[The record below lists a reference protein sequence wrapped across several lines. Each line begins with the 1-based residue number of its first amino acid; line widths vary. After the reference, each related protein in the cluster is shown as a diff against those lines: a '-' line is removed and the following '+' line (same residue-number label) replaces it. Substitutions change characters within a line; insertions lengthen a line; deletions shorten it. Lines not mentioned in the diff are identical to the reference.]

1 MAARGCLRLH
11 KLCAVR
17 VREQTTHVTPKV
29 GGAITSMNSEL
40 LLAIGKM
47 LLVAVVV
54 LSFVLFSV
62 LYMIYGLRKVMG
74 FIQARIGPNRVG
86 PQGLL
91 QTVADALKLLQ
102 KEDVIPEGADK
113 WLFTIAPAIV
123 FIPAY
128 LVYVVMPFG
137 DGLIA
142 RDLNIGIIYVSA
154 ITSIAVIGVI
164 IAGWASNNKWSLLGA
179 FRAAAQLVAY
189 EVPMILAICIPVVF
203 AGTLRMQGIVEAQSG
218 YYMGFIP
225 KWFILSGYGIPA
237 IAAFIYLAA
246 GLAEINH
253 TPFDIMEAESE
264 LVAGF
269 NVEYSGMK
277 FALFFLEE
285 FAASFT
291 ISAIAVTLFFGG
303 WNPPLPF
310 LGAQFMPAPGQ
321 HASLLWMGISLFWF
335 LAKSIGLVVTLMWI
349 RATWP
354 RVRVDQLM
362 NFGWKVLIPIGLVL
376 LLAAGGIVAAGG

>member
-1 MAARGCLRLH
+1 
-11 KLCAVR
+11 
-17 VREQTTHVTPKV
+17 
-29 GGAITSMNSEL
+29 MNSEIL
-40 LLAIGKM
+40 LILGKM

-54 LSFVLFSV
+54 LSFVLFAV
-62 LYMIYGLRKVMG
+62 LYIIWGLRRVMG
-74 FIQARIGPNRVG
+74 AIQSRIGPNRVG
-86 PQGLL
+86 PQGIF

-102 KEDVIPEGADK
+102 KEDVIPEGADR
-113 WLFTIAPAIV
+113 WLFAIAPVIV
-123 FIPAY
+123 FVPAY

-137 DGLIA
+137 SGLIA
-142 RDLNIGIIYVSA
+142 KDLNIGIIYISA
-154 ITSIAVIGVI
+154 ITSVAIIGII

-189 EVPMILAICIPVVF
+189 EVPMILALCVPIVF
-203 AGTLRMQGIVEAQSG
+203 SGTFSMQGIVEKQSG
-218 YYMGFIP
+218 YTLGFIP
-225 KWFILSGYGIPA
+225 HWFVFSGWGIPA
-237 IAAFIYLAA
+237 IAAIIYLAA
-246 GLAEINH
+246 SLAEINQ

-277 FALFFLEE
+277 FALFFLAE

-291 ISAIAVTLFFGG
+291 ISAVATTLFFGG

-310 LGAQFMPAPGQ
+310 LGGQ
-321 HASLLWMGISLFWF
+321 LTGFAFQIVSLFWF
-335 LAKSIGLVVTLMWI
+335 LAKSIGLVLTLMWI

-362 NFGWKVLIPIGLVL
+362 NFGWKVMIPAGLGV
-376 LLAAGGIVAAGG
+376 LLAAGVVVIAWG

>member
-1 MAARGCLRLH
+1 
-11 KLCAVR
+11 
-17 VREQTTHVTPKV
+17 
-29 GGAITSMNSEL
+29 MNSEL
-40 LLAIGKM
+40 LLTLGKM
-47 LLVAVVV
+47 LLVAVVI
-54 LSFVLFSV
+54 LGFVLTAV
-62 LYMIYGLRKVMG
+62 LYMIYGLRRVMG

-86 PQGLL
+86 PYGLL

-113 WLFTIAPAIV
+113 WLFTIAPVIV
-123 FIPAY
+123 FVPAY

-137 DGLIA
+137 NGLIA
-142 RDLNIGIIYVSA
+142 KDLNIGIIYVSA
-154 ITSIAVIGVI
+154 ITSIAVIGVVL
-164 IAGWASNNKWSLLGA
+164 AGWASNNKWSLIGA

-189 EVPMILAICIPVVF
+189 EVPMVLALCIPVVF
-203 AGTLRMQGIVEAQSG
+203 AGTLSMQGIVTAQSG
-218 YYMGFIP
+218 YAFGFIP
-225 KWFILSGYGIPA
+225 KWFIFSGWGVPA
-237 IAAFIYLAA
+237 LAFIIYLAA

-310 LGAQFMPAPGQ
+310 LGAQWLPQAGEAATLAGMAV
-321 HASLLWMGISLFWF
+321 SLFWF
-335 LAKSIGLVVTLMWI
+335 LAKSIGMVVVLMWI

-362 NFGWKVLIPIGLVL
+362 NFGWKVLIPAGLTL
-376 LLAAGGIVAAGG
+376 LLAAGVVVKVWN

>member
-1 MAARGCLRLH
+1 
-11 KLCAVR
+11 
-17 VREQTTHVTPKV
+17 
-29 GGAITSMNSEL
+29 MNSDFL
-40 LLAIGKM
+40 LTLGKM
-47 LLVAVVV
+47 LIVAVVV
-54 LSFVLFSV
+54 LSFVLFAV

-102 KEDVIPEGADK
+102 KEDVIPEGADR
-113 WLFTIAPAIV
+113 WLFTIAPVIV
-123 FIPAY
+123 FVPAY

-142 RDLNIGIIYVSA
+142 KDLNIGIIYVSA
-154 ITSIAVIGVI
+154 ITSIAIIGVI
-164 IAGWASNNKWSLLGA
+164 LAGWASNNKWSLLGA

-189 EVPMILAICIPVVF
+189 EVPMILSICVPVIF
-203 AGTLRMQGIVEAQSG
+203 AGTLSMQGIVRAQQG
-218 YYMGFIP
+218 YTLGFIP
-225 KWFILSGYGIPA
+225 HWFVFSGWGIPA
-237 IAAFIYLAA
+237 LASLTYLAA
-246 GLAEINH
+246 ALAEINH

-303 WNPPLPF
+303 WNPPMKF
-310 LGAQFMPAPGQ
+310 LGAQFAPLPDHPATL
-321 HASLLWMGISLFWF
+321 AWMAITAFWF
-335 LAKSIGLVVTLMWI
+335 LAKTVLLVISLMWI

-362 NFGWKVLIPIGLVL
+362 NFGWKVLIPTGLVL
-376 LLAAGGIVAAGG
+376 LLIASVVIKVWS

>member
-1 MAARGCLRLH
+1 
-11 KLCAVR
+11 
-17 VREQTTHVTPKV
+17 
-29 GGAITSMNSEL
+29 MNGDFFL
-40 LLAIGKM
+40 IVGKM
-47 LLVAVVV
+47 LLVAVVI
-54 LSFVLFSV
+54 LGFILFAV
-62 LYMIYGLRKVMG
+62 LYMIWGLRRVMG
-74 FIQARIGPNRVG
+74 FIQSRIGPNRVG
-86 PQGLL
+86 PQGIF
-91 QTVADALKLLQ
+91 QTIADALKLLQ
-102 KEDVIPEGADK
+102 KEDVIPEGADR

-137 DGLIA
+137 RGLSA
-142 RDLNIGIIYVSA
+142 KDLNIGIVYVSA

-189 EVPMILAICIPVVF
+189 EIPMVLALCVPVIF
-203 AGTLRMQGIVEAQSG
+203 AGTLSMQGIVEAQSG
-218 YYMGFIP
+218 YKWGFIP
-225 KWFILSGYGIPA
+225 QWFIFSGWGLPA
-237 IAAFIYLAA
+237 LAFLIYLAA

-269 NVEYSGMK
+269 NVDYSGMK

-291 ISAIAVTLFFGG
+291 ICAIAVTLFFGG
-303 WNPPLPF
+303 WHAPLPF
-310 LGAQFMPAPGQ
+310 LGDHLTGFAGQ
-321 HASLLWMGISLFWF
+321 AISLFWF
-335 LAKSIGLVVTLMWI
+335 LAKTVVGVLVLMWI

-362 NFGWKVLIPIGLVL
+362 NFGWKVMIPAGLIML
-376 LLAAGGIVAAGG
+376 LIAGTIVAL